1 MDAKSKAKFI
11 NSIAEGKAIPC
22 PQCNTANK
30 PDAKFCTACGAKLIT
45 TSEQDD
51 TPASASVSENKQQP
65 AVVKVKDNEA
75 KSVFAEGLPAW
86 DILPPQV
93 IVRRR

>member
-30 PDAKFCTACGAKLIT
+30 PDAEFCTACGAKLIT
-45 TSEQDD
+45 TSEKDE
-51 TPASASVSENKQQP
+51 TPAFASISENKQQT
-65 AVVKVKDNEA
+65 AVAEVKDNEA
-75 KSVFAEGLPAW
+75 KSVFADGLPNW